1 MSENMIQEQTQLSD
15 RILVEASEL
24 SIHFPVKKEMP
35 FSKTKYLQAVT
46 DVSIKIHKGETFG
59 LVGESGCGKSTFA
72 NAALG
77 LLKPT
82 KGSVFFDGA
91 DISQMPPAQ
100 VREIRKRMQK
110 IFQDPGSSL
119 NPRFNVFE
127 LISEPLLIRGG
138 YSLEERKQLVLEML
152 KNVGL
157 SESDLYRYPSD
168 FSGGQQQRIAIARA
182 LILKPEFLVCD
193 EPVSALDVSVHAQIL
208 NLLMDM
214 QKKMGITYL
223 FISHNLA
230 VVKKICD
237 RLAIMYLG
245 KVVEYGSAEKI
256 FANPLHPYTKALI
269 ASVLSIDVDTPK
281 EQITLKG
288 DIASPI
294 DPPKGCR
301 FCKRCPQV
309 REDCEHAA
317 CELVEMEPDHFVA
330 CSYVKSERNER
341 CLF

>member
-1 MSENMIQEQTQLSD
+1 MSPEHTEYAKNEKQV
-15 RILVEASEL
+15 LVEARGL
-24 SIHFPVKKEMP
+24 HIDFPVKKEMLFAKP
-35 FSKTKYLQAVT
+35 KYLQAVS
-46 DVSIKIHKGETFG
+46 DVSVQIHKGETFG

-72 NAALG
+72 NATLG
-77 LLKPT
+77 LLKPAS
-82 KGSVFFDGA
+82 GQMLFDGT
-91 DISQMPPAQ
+91 DINGISLSQKK
-100 VREIRKRMQK
+100 ELRKRMQK

-119 NPRFNVFE
+119 NPRFNVLE
-127 LISEPLLIRGG
+127 LIAEPLRIRGG
-138 YSLEERKQLVLEML
+138 YSLEEQKKMVVDMLEH
-152 KNVGL
+152 VGL
-157 SESDLYRYPSD
+157 NASDLYRYPSD

-182 LILKPEFLVCD
+182 LILKPEYLVCD

-245 KVVEYGSAEKI
+245 KVIEYGDAEKI
-256 FANPLHPYTKALI
+256 FANPMHPYTKALI
-269 ASVLSIDVDTPK
+269 SAVLSIDVNSEK
-281 EQITLKG
+281 KKITLKG

-301 FCKRCPQV
+301 FCSRCPQA
-309 REDCEHAA
+309 EKECEYTP
-317 CELVEMEPDHFVA
+317 CELVEMEPDHYVA
-330 CSYVKSERNER
+330 CRMVV
-341 CLF
+341 